1 MPTTTTTTTP
11 VDYFS
16 VMAFDAIGN
25 GEADDTAALQT
36 AINAASAGDGAT
48 EGPAGFVYAPPGF
61 RFKTTA
67 PLVINTPIRLYFGSY
82 IYYAGATGS
91 AVIVN
96 SLAPV
101 AGRNT
106 GFDLEF
112 VGLRAVN
119 GNTAAPTGINASGT
133 IGVEVRTM
141 QFSRLRVGE
150 AIGFTKYGVYLNS

>member
-1 MPTTTTTTTP
+1 
-11 VDYFS
+11 
-16 VMAFDAIGN
+16 
-25 GEADDTAALQT
+25 
-36 AINAASAGDGAT
+36 
-48 EGPAGFVYAPPGF
+48 VYAPPGF

-150 AIGFTKYGVYLNS
+150 AIGFTKYGVYLNSTNDTYTGQHVQDNEIELGQIAYNGAGLFANSYSAAEGACQTNRISIQDIFTN